1 MSLWKIIAKNEIRVM
16 TNRVRKNRTLFF
28 ITIYSIF
35 FFWALYLGPILLDMI
50 LPEIVKNF
58 TDYYKSYIVLL
69 MDYAFILIFMVYII
83 YPLFQL
89 YKNSEIINKD
99 MLFAAPIKP
108 GDIFLGEF
116 MAQIPFYSLFILGL
130 GPLGTGLLRQVNP
143 EMTSFHYAI
152 FYGCAFMAT
161 IFGLLI
167 GTIISN
173 WIELKMGKSK
183 KNKDLGK
190 AYILVSSIFIIIIY
204 YLIRFTFEI
213 IYNNPEFKY
222 LLFFFPSFW
231 YSSISIYTIEPSLT
245 ESYLPNIGIISVLAV
260 VIPLIIIYISY
271 KKASFFYNL
280 ESQIEFNAVITKEEK
295 MGYLIIRKITPNK
308 IQGLIITQFKVFLRK
323 KENIIKLVY
332 SIALIAILGIIIR
345 ISLTQEITFS
355 ENEFLS
361 NLIMGL
367 YQKDYLIITIL
378 SWMGGLIFG
387 IFIGSHVIFNSKEL
401 IHLYK
406 RSPRGIRSLVTSFFL
421 TMLYII
427 ILMDIP
433 LTVLFSILFGIDVMT
448 SLVFSTGF
456 IIYSIIILSQ
466 SIGLQSCR
474 PLFDERSKD
483 VFFNMYLL
491 FFFQIIS
498 ILITFFITFPNFSI
512 TMDISISF
520 SYIFFINIIISAA
533 VACIILFLGI
543 RKLDSIE

>member
-1 MSLWKIIAKNEIRVM
+1 MTCKCPVGLNPTSGAK
-16 TNRVRKNRTLFF
+16 
-28 ITIYSIF
+28 
-35 FFWALYLGPILLDMI
+35 YL
-50 LPEIVKNF
+50 
-58 TDYYKSYIVLL
+58 
-69 MDYAFILIFMVYII
+69 
-83 YPLFQL
+83 
-89 YKNSEIINKD
+89 NS
-99 MLFAAPIKP
+99 
-108 GDIFLGEF
+108 
-116 MAQIPFYSLFILGL
+116 
-130 GPLGTGLLRQVNP
+130 
-143 EMTSFHYAI
+143 
-152 FYGCAFMAT
+152 
-161 IFGLLI
+161 
-167 GTIISN
+167 
-173 WIELKMGKSK
+173 
-183 KNKDLGK
+183 KDLHK
-190 AYILVSSIFIIIIY
+190 S
-204 YLIRFTFEI
+204 
-213 IYNNPEFKY
+213 
-222 LLFFFPSFW
+222 LLFFFPAFW
-231 YSSISIYTIEPSLT
+231 YSSISIYTIDPLLIEP
-245 ESYLPNIGIISVLAV
+245 YLPNILIISVLAV
-260 VIPLIIIYISY
+260 IIPLMCIYISY
-271 KKASFFYNL
+271 KKASHFYNL
-280 ESQIEFNAVITKEEK
+280 ENQIKIDSQIIKEEHF
-295 MGYLIIRKITPNK
+295 GYYLVRKITPRK
-308 IQGLIITQFKVFLRK
+308 IEVLIITQFKDFFRK
-323 KENIIKLVY
+323 KENIFKLVY
-332 SIALIAILGIIIR
+332 VILLIGILGVIIR